1 MGIEQGEMG
10 ELKRKTES
18 KGYKNSLSLSVSVRS
33 FWHNLQLEW
42 KLSSKHLPSSS
53 FWQKLYNCPR
63 KLKEDSGNG
72 IYTAPAEWYWCIGET
87 KWKSVGD

>member
-1 MGIEQGEMG
+1 MGIEKGEMG
-10 ELKRKTES
+10 ELKQKRES
-18 KGYKNSLSLSVSVRS
+18 EGDKNSLSLSRLVIS

-42 KLSSKHLPSSS
+42 KISSKHLPSSS
-53 FWQKLYNCPR
+53 FWQKVYNCPR

-72 IYTAPAEWYWCIGET
+72 IYMAPAEWCWCIGET